1 MKTMSTAPATSLNP
15 QNPMAWQVPGA
26 SRFLSVP
33 ATVVNPQ
40 EVDPQLLESVSPPLS
55 LDLPG
60 CFISGSIILACL
72 SVKENEKTSLTTAGI
87 ASARTLLIA
96 SLETMEMATETV
108 AIAIAIAVAAETV
121 AANDD
126 KSIAPKAQCGR
137 CEDPLTRRN
146 SRSTFCC
153 AFFILSLLPDAVVKR
168 FTIITCCKLWRR
180 SLTFLGRLVVRWSL
194 TSLFNHHATGFECA
208 AFRTTTIIAT
218 CHITRSAMG
227 HPSGVTSGV
236 GAALLSDRL
245 YLSRATFY

>member
-1 MKTMSTAPATSLNP
+1 MSTAPATSLNP

-60 CFISGSIILACL
+60 CFISGIIILACL

-87 ASARTLLIA
+87 AS
-96 SLETMEMATETV
+96 LETVEMATETV
-108 AIAIAIAVAAETV
+108 AIAIAV

-146 SRSTFCC
+146 SRCTFCC

-168 FTIITCCKLWRR
+168 FTIIT
-180 SLTFLGRLVVRWSL
+180 
-194 TSLFNHHATGFECA
+194 
-208 AFRTTTIIAT
+208 
-218 CHITRSAMG
+218 
-227 HPSGVTSGV
+227 
-236 GAALLSDRL
+236 
-245 YLSRATFY
+245 